1 MKLVV
6 KLRLPPRDR
15 EESMGEESRSQERR
29 NDAPKSDEPRSDAF
43 TSGRPSAEE
52 PTSMKPTSDKP
63 RSNRVELLA
72 SIGLALTTVREHKLR
87 SFLTVLGVI
96 IGTGTIIGVG
106 SIIAGLDSA
115 VTNVIRGFGTNTAII
130 FKFPIGFQT
139 RTPEMLR
146 RKPITYDDALAIAAR
161 CPSVEYVSPYLI
173 PNSFGNNVPQ
183 ISIARYKGNEL
194 YNADVSGT
202 DETYA
207 ESGQVEIAEGRFFTD
222 IENQHR
228 MPVAAIG
235 ADVPRALFNGED
247 PVGKWIDVN
256 GHKFQIVGVMKR
268 PSNSFPGQDD
278 IRVMLPYFSMH
289 KLFPASKE
297 NLLFVTAKPGR
308 MAAAIDEATAVLR
321 IRRRVPSNK
330 PDDFSI
336 STSDQLVQQFHS
348 VTEMVALVMVV
359 MSSVGLLVGGIGV
372 MNIMLVSVTER
383 TREIGIRKAIGARR
397 ADIVLQFLTEA
408 VVLTGLGG
416 LIGMTF
422 GWAVSVTCRLV
433 YPALPTSV
441 PWWAAALGVVVSI
454 AIGLFFGIWP
464 ANKAARLDPVV
475 ALRYE

>member
-1 MKLVV
+1 M
-6 KLRLPPRDR
+6 
-15 EESMGEESRSQERR
+15 
-29 NDAPKSDEPRSDAF
+29 
-43 TSGRPSAEE
+43 T
-52 PTSMKPTSDKP
+52 
-63 RSNRVELLA
+63 RVELFA
-72 SIGLALTTVREHKLR
+72 AIGLALATVREHKMR
-87 SFLTVLGVI
+87 SFLTILGVI

-130 FKFPIGFQT
+130 FKFPVGMQT

-146 RKPITYDDALAIAAR
+146 RKPITYEDALAIAAR
-161 CPSVEYVSPYLI
+161 CPAVQSVSPYLI
-173 PNSFGNNVPQ
+173 PNTFGTGPQ
-183 ISIARYKGNEL
+183 INIARYKGNEL
-194 YNADVSGT
+194 YNAGISGT
-202 DETYA
+202 DEGYVT
-207 ESGQVEIAEGRFFTD
+207 SGQVEIAEGRFFTD
-222 IENQHR
+222 IENTHR
-228 MPVAAIG
+228 MPVAVIG

-247 PVGKWIDVN
+247 PIGKWIDVN
-256 GHKFQIVGVMKR
+256 GHKFEVVGVTKR

-278 IRVMLPYFSMH
+278 INIYLPYFSMH

-297 NLLFVTAKPGR
+297 NLLFVTAKPGQL
-308 MAAAIDEATAVLR
+308 AAAVDEATAVMR
-321 IRRRVPSNK
+321 IQRHVPTNK

-336 STSDQLVQQFHS
+336 STADEMVQQFHS
-348 VTEMVALVMVV
+348 VTAIVALVMVV

-397 ADIVLQFLTEA
+397 SDIVLQFLTEA

-422 GWAVSVTCRLV
+422 GWSVSLACRLI
-433 YPALPTSV
+433 YPALPTAV
-441 PWWAAALGVVVSI
+441 PLWAAALGVVVSV